1 MTRTKT
7 MQLTAVGPELYRLC
21 AWLNDISLHGDYG
34 ADDSDGSSCSHV
46 IHDFVL
52 EAQLEGPQLVIA
64 ELDVQAHA
72 HPYRQCPAVLASCQ
86 ALVGMSLTS
95 RWRGTVLE
103 MLGATAGCT
112 HVTTL
117 LLGLAEARTM
127 VFFLQ
132 MNEREPYSEQTRSDG
147 RWTAA
152 GLDVAPSIVDA
163 CHALHSSGPV
173 IDEARK
179 VAEGHPSAGRIRH
192 GSVSDE
198 ILHRGEEP
206 LSG

>member
-1 MTRTKT
+1 VSTTADSSDAPTVTRTKT
-7 MQLTAVGPELYRLC
+7 MQLTAIGPQQYRLY
-21 AWLNDISLHGDYG
+21 ARLNDSSLHGDYG
-34 ADDSDGSSCSHV
+34 DDDSEDSSCSHV
-46 IHDFVL
+46 IHDFVV
-52 EAQLEGPQLVIA
+52 EARLEGPQLVIA

-72 HPYRQCPAVLASCQ
+72 HPYRQCPAILASCQ

-103 MLGATAGCT
+103 ILGATAGCT

-127 VFFLQ
+127 AFFLQ
-132 MNEREPYSEQTRSDG
+132 MNARQAYSEQTRADG

-163 CHALHSSGPV
+163 CHALSSAGPV

-179 VAEGHPSAGRIRH
+179 AAGRH
-192 GSVSDE
+192 PVDPAG
-198 ILHRGEEP
+198 
-206 LSG
+206 

>member
-7 MQLTAVGPELYRLC
+7 MELTAIGPEQYRLY
-21 AWLNDISLHGDYG
+21 ARLNDISLHGHYG
-34 ADDSDGSSCSHV
+34 ADAVGDSSCARV
-46 IHDFVL
+46 IHDFVV
-52 EAQLEGPQLVIA
+52 EARLEGPQLVVA

-72 HPYRQCPAVLASCQ
+72 HPYHQCPAILSSCQ
-86 ALVGMSLTS
+86 ALVGMSLAS
-95 RWRGTVLE
+95 KWRGTVFDI
-103 MLGATAGCT
+103 LGATAGCT

-127 VFFLQ
+127 AFFLQ
-132 MNEREPYSEQTRSDG
+132 TNAREAFSIHTRSDG

-152 GLDVAPSIVDA
+152 ALDVAPSIVDA
-163 CHALHSSGPV
+163 CHALHASGPV

-179 VAEGHPSAGRIRH
+179 VAERHPSACRIRH